1 MQKKQQSLKS
11 LEDANR
17 ALESASAEAEE
28 RVRDQHKLCEAAREE
43 HNLEN
48 KTLISLRE
56 SVHQAKTEL
65 VTLKTQMRSIQDDIS
80 RADDLVFKEHSHHC
94 QVDAEREGLESDIAS
109 FRSKSAKLD
118 ERRAV
123 NDSVL
128 DELGRQIDDEYTQRD
143 LLRQRYRRILG
154 EKDIIGANLIA
165 ADCEH
170 RRINEV
176 IDAHGTMNAI
186 GDVRFGRLMSE
197 LEAAKATATELL
209 KRKIAAKVSL
219 ERQRERIEVLSSL
232 ELDLSKQIDKNSALT
247 AEIGQPVVLH
257 RWRALRDKS
266 PDDYAMM
273 EKVHCLQRQ
282 AIKLS
287 DRIANQSRN
296 VDEKKGALSQM
307 RREANG
313 HQSVQEIQGQLS
325 GLKSDFYRLSGDLKT
340 EEAKLQERLSVA
352 EGLKQDIVFLEEKR
366 SDLKASYIVSVVNAR

>member
-1 MQKKQQSLKS
+1 MQ
-11 LEDANR
+11 
-17 ALESASAEAEE
+17 
-28 RVRDQHKLCEAAREE
+28 DQHKLCEAAREE

-65 VTLKTQMRSIQDDIS
+65 VTLRTQMRSIKDDIARS
-80 RADDLVFKEHSHHC
+80 DDLVFKEHSHHC
-94 QVDAEREGLESDIAS
+94 QVDAEREGIERDIAS
-109 FRSKSAKLD
+109 FRSKTAKLD
-118 ERRAV
+118 ERRAA

-143 LLRQRYRRILG
+143 LQRQRYRRILG

-197 LEAAKATATELL
+197 LEAAKAMATELL

-219 ERQRERIEVLSSL
+219 EKQRERIEVLSSL

-266 PDDYAMM
+266 PDDYAML
-273 EKVHCLQRQ
+273 EKIHHLQRQ
-282 AIKLS
+282 AVKLS
-287 DRIANQSRN
+287 DRIANQSRT
-296 VDEKKGALSQM
+296 VDGKKAVLSQL
-307 RREANG
+307 RSEATG
-313 HQSVQEIQGQLS
+313 HQSLEEIQGHLA
-325 GLKSDFYRLSGDLKT
+325 GLKSDFHRLSGELKT
-340 EEAKLQERLSVA
+340 EEAKLHERIPVV
-352 EGLKQDIVFLEEKR
+352 EGLKQDLVFLEEKR
-366 SDLKASYIVSVVNAR
+366 SELKASYIVSVLHAR